1 MRVGALMLALCC
13 TAAAQTQ
20 IARVRAKIAETIA
33 RQSECICTQTIERV
47 YDLGRGCDAKP
58 SSGEKKSWDRLRLD
72 VALRDGVEVYSF
84 PGENEFDPGRL
95 AEVSA
100 ENSRGTFGRLLVEIF
115 EQQQPEIVGAGEMLE
130 NGRRRLQFSFT
141 LPQASVKRAS
151 TPYAG
156 TLLFDAE
163 TFDLVRVVIQA
174 PRAPDSAC
182 GDITT
187 IDYGGQLPTRAQ
199 RRVQGPR
206 VPMIEIDTVF
216 SACRKLPVVTSKTDE
231 QQLPIGG
238 VQRGVVPL
246 AIPPRLRFMVE
257 FDEDIDAAAA
267 AAGEVI
273 RGQTIRPIIDQ
284 DGKQWVPAS
293 AAVVAR
299 IMRIRHLKS
308 GALVLVVRL
317 ETIKVG
323 GNVQPLFAR
332 PYGKAERGA
341 AFIQLPSQKGPHLI
355 EKGSLSEWLTDDH

>member
-1 MRVGALMLALCC
+1 MRGGALMLALCC

-20 IARVRAKIAETIA
+20 IERVKAKIAEAIA

-47 YDLGRGCDAKP
+47 YDLSRGCDAKL
-58 SSGEKKSWDRLRLD
+58 SAKDSWDRLQLD

-100 ENSRGTFGRLLVEIF
+100 ENSAGTFGRLLVEIF
-115 EQQQPEIVGAGEMLE
+115 QMQQPEIVRLGETLE
-130 NGRRRLQFSFT
+130 SGRRRLQFSFT

-156 TLLFDAE
+156 TVLVDAE
-163 TFDLVRVVIQA
+163 SFDLVRVVMRA
-174 PRAPDSAC
+174 PRSPGSAC

-187 IDYGGQLPTRAQ
+187 IDYAGNLPMRAQ
-199 RRVQGPR
+199 RRVQGPG
-206 VPMIEIDTVF
+206 VPRIDIDTVF
-216 SACRKLPVVTSKTDE
+216 SECRKLPALTSKTDE

-246 AIPPRLRFMVE
+246 TIPPRLRFMVE
-257 FDEDIDAAAA
+257 FDEDIDTRSA
-267 AAGEVI
+267 AAGQAI
-273 RGQTIRPIIDQ
+273 RGQAWPIIDK
-284 DGKQWVPAS
+284 DGKQLVPAG

-299 IMRIRHLKS
+299 IMRIRHLNS
-308 GALVLVVRL
+308 DAVVLVVRL
-317 ETIKVG
+317 ETIEVG

-332 PYGKAERGA
+332 PYGRSELGA
-341 AFIQLPSQKGPHLI
+341 ALIRLPSQKGPHLI